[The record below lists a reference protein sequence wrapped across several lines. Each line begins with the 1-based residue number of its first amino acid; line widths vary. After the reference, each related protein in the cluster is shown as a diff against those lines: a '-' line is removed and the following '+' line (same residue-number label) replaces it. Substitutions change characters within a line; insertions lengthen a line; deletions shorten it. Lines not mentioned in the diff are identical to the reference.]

1 MWPVFFSFKYVIL
14 FPKRLTDYTK
24 LLGRFPCCIF
34 DESQKFKIL
43 IIAPVFTVPQTL
55 HSYASLNFWDE
66 AVIPGSVTRFS
77 RSDVRFPNPTRK
89 TFMAVGEPDYW
100 LGNWSLEPTFLMWPW
115 RVKIATEDFAD
126 VTLSIGDT
134 LWRWCLRCWWG
145 WLTWR
150 LTWWPMMWP
159 TWWWR

>member
-1 MWPVFFSFKYVIL
+1 MSHSPSRTDPTPILPPCREIQKKDIKNPNEKQDHEISPNNKCDLFFFSFKYVIL

-89 TFMAVGEPDYW
+89 TFMAVGEPDY
-100 LGNWSLEPTFLMWPW
+100 
-115 RVKIATEDFAD
+115 
-126 VTLSIGDT
+126 
-134 LWRWCLRCWWG
+134 
-145 WLTWR
+145 
-150 LTWWPMMWP
+150 
-159 TWWWR
+159 

>member
-1 MWPVFFSFKYVIL
+1 MHNAHALVQVAIGGKIALCHIHPAALTPPPYCLHVEKYKRKTSKIQMKNKTMKYPQITNVTCFFFSFKYVIL

-89 TFMAVGEPDYW
+89 TFMAVGEPDY
-100 LGNWSLEPTFLMWPW
+100 
-115 RVKIATEDFAD
+115 
-126 VTLSIGDT
+126 
-134 LWRWCLRCWWG
+134 
-145 WLTWR
+145 
-150 LTWWPMMWP
+150 
-159 TWWWR
+159 

>member
-1 MWPVFFSFKYVIL
+1 MSHSPSRTDPTPILPPCREIQKKDIKNPNEKQDHEISPNNKCDLFFFSFKYVIL

-66 AVIPGSVTRFS
+66 AVICTRQRSFLASQDALEVMFVT
-77 RSDVRFPNPTRK
+77 
-89 TFMAVGEPDYW
+89 Y
-100 LGNWSLEPTFLMWPW
+100 L
-115 RVKIATEDFAD
+115 
-126 VTLSIGDT
+126 
-134 LWRWCLRCWWG
+134 
-145 WLTWR
+145 LTY
-150 LTWWPMMWP
+150 
-159 TWWWR
+159 